1 FLAEMLRGLQREDC
15 DRAAIR
21 HRPLRAQQTQ
31 CMAVTNDSVELL
43 QQSRIGDW
51 QHLARRC
58 FYIEGEVVRI
68 GGNRIEERRDLLC
81 LCHVGW
87 LCSLPWIAKMRPIQ
101 EQVVS
106 FSPGQVRKSDRCSR
120 AFKGKEAI

>member
-1 FLAEMLRGLQREDC
+1 
-15 DRAAIR
+15 
-21 HRPLRAQQTQ
+21 
-31 CMAVTNDSVELL
+31 MAVTNDSVELL
-43 QQSRIGDW
+43 QQRRIGDW

-68 GGNRIEERRDLLC
+68 GGNRTEERRDLLC

-87 LCSLPWIAKMRPIQ
+87 LCSLPGIAKMRPIQ

-120 AFKGKEAI
+120 AFKGKEAITPYSPEAGVDFRYSSPAMLFTGYRQTLST

>member
-1 FLAEMLRGLQREDC
+1 
-15 DRAAIR
+15 
-21 HRPLRAQQTQ
+21 
-31 CMAVTNDSVELL
+31 MAVTNDSVELL
-43 QQSRIGDW
+43 QQRRIGDW
-51 QHLARRC
+51 QHLAQ
-58 FYIEGEVVRI
+58 GEVVRI

-87 LCSLPWIAKMRPIQ
+87 LCSLPGIAKMRPIQ

-120 AFKGKEAI
+120 AFKGKETITPYSPEAGVDFR